1 MVQYFSKRALDV
13 IERAQ
18 NSQYAN
24 ATIWLSFVRDAHRA
38 LGREQDW
45 QNLKRHVLSV
55 HARKRSLIPQ
65 IKRL

>member
-24 ATIWLSFVRDAHRA
+24 ATIWLSFVRGAHRA
-38 LGREQDW
+38 VGWEQDW
-45 QNLKRHVLSV
+45 QNLNGTCF
-55 HARKRSLIPQ
+55 RST
-65 IKRL
+65 RESAA